1 MQCTWQLSYIFIV
14 THIFLKRIMI
24 LSWRSTNLTEKSN
37 LLIWC
42 FNHLNQGWCHWQ
54 EFPFANNA
62 LRPFTYF
69 IWIGMMPFQKILRK
83 GFSSFVYTWH
93 TLILT
98 QIGFTMFILFVHHW
112 GECFWRLALL
122 HLLLFFFSFRD
133 PILFDGSKLMQ
144 TSRSNKTF
152 A

>member
-1 MQCTWQLSYIFIV
+1 MQCIWQLSYIFIV

-42 FNHLNQGWCHWQ
+42 FNHLHQGWCHWQ

-69 IWIGMMPFQKILRK
+69 YMNRDDAFWENITQRIFLFCVYLTYSNTYANRIYYVY
-83 GFSSFVYTWH
+83 SF
-93 TLILT
+93 
-98 QIGFTMFILFVHHW
+98 FVHHW

-122 HLLLFFFSFRD
+122 HLLLFFFSFRFAIQSYLMD
-133 PILFDGSKLMQ
+133 P
-144 TSRSNKTF
+144 N
-152 A
+152 